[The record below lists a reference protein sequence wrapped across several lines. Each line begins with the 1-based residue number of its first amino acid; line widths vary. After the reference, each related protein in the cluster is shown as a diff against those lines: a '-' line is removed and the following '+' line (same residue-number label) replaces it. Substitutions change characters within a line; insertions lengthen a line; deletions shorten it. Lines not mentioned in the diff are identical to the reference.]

1 MKAEGLKEKV
11 ALLNELEMIRSSL
24 DLRFKDL

>member
-11 ALLNELEMIRSSL
+11 AQLKELEMIRSSL

>member
-11 ALLNELEMIRSSL
+11 ALLKELEMIRSSL